1 MIFVQL
7 KDWTQYYNYLL
18 YQESSAP
25 FCRRGTDMQLKA
37 IEIVK
42 IISDMQELI

>member
-7 KDWTQYYNYLL
+7 KDWTQYNYLL

-25 FCRRGTDMQLKA
+25 FCRRGTDLQLKA

-42 IISDMQELI
+42 IISDMQELV